1 MLKSL
6 LILLNFSSQ
15 YSGVLQKEILT
26 LFTYLN
32 LVLAASQTKKMMK
45 NNGCFLKSDGKEGK
59 SSMSETWFA
68 SLLLNMSP
76 WETDIHGEI
85 PTDNIIID
93 RKLDYHF
100 ECSIWM

>member
-26 LFTYLN
+26 LYTYLN

-45 NNGCFLKSDGKEGK
+45 NNGCFPEIR
-59 SSMSETWFA
+59 WQR
-68 SLLLNMSP
+68 
-76 WETDIHGEI
+76 GEI
-85 PTDNIIID
+85 ID
-93 RKLDYHF
+93 VRDMVRV
-100 ECSIWM
+100 IVA

>member
-32 LVLAASQTKKMMK
+32 LVLAASQTKK
-45 NNGCFLKSDGKEGK
+45 NDGEQWLFP
-59 SSMSETWFA
+59 EIRWQR
-68 SLLLNMSP
+68 
-76 WETDIHGEI
+76 GEI
-85 PTDNIIID
+85 ID
-93 RKLDYHF
+93 VRDMVRV
-100 ECSIWM
+100 IVA